1 MPPDYEKIAG
11 EIPIGGSKSEKPVE
25 LEELVEQAREFLPV
39 DHPKYHNLAEQKGY
53 SQANPASRIK
63 KVGYNHEAMID
74 VLLAEP
80 TISQGELA
88 KRFDMREAW
97 ISRIIGSDA
106 FQAALAKRRDDVANP
121 IIAASI
127 DEKLSGL
134 VNQSL
139 EIIVEKLETSR
150 NLDTAF
156 KGLEIG
162 VKALGF
168 GARQVGGNN
177 QQNNFTIVLPPKS
190 ANSAEWVEDHG
201 MKRAGNG

>member
-1 MPPDYEKIAG
+1 MPPDYEKLTKD
-11 EIPIGGSKSEKPVE
+11 IPVGGSEPE
-25 LEELVEQAREFLPV
+25 RTIEPEELFEAAREFLPV
-39 DHPKYHNLAEQKGY
+39 DHPKYQNLAEQKGY
-53 SQANPASRIK
+53 SQENQKSRIQ
-63 KVGYNHEAMID
+63 KVRYTHEAMID

-80 TISQGELA
+80 TISQRELA
-88 KRFDMREAW
+88 NRFDMREAW

-127 DEKLSGL
+127 DDKLSGL

-139 EIIVEKLETSR
+139 EIIAEKLETSR
-150 NLDTAF
+150 SLDTAF

-168 GARQVGGNN
+168 GARQSGGNN
-177 QQNNFTIVLPPKS
+177 QQNNFTIVLPTKS
-190 ANSAEWVEDHG
+190 ANSAEWAEDHG
-201 MKRAGNG
+201 MKKVG

>member
-1 MPPDYEKIAG
+1 MPPDYEKIAEEVPVGGG
-11 EIPIGGSKSEKPVE
+11 EPERLVE
-25 LEELVEQAREFLPV
+25 PEELFEQARQYLPV
-39 DHPKYHNLAEQKGY
+39 DHPKYQGLAEQKGY
-53 SQANPASRIK
+53 SQEHQRIQ

-80 TISQGELA
+80 TITQGELA
-88 KRFDMREAW
+88 KRFEMREAW

-127 DEKLSGL
+127 DDKLSGL

-139 EIIVEKLETSR
+139 EIITEKLEASR
-150 NLDTAF
+150 SVDMAF

-162 VKALGF
+162 AKALGF
-168 GARQVGGNN
+168 GARGGGGNN
-177 QQNNFTIVLPPKS
+177 QQTNFTIVLPPKS
-190 ANSAEWVEDHG
+190 GSAAEWVEDHG
-201 MKRAGNG
+201 MKKVGNG